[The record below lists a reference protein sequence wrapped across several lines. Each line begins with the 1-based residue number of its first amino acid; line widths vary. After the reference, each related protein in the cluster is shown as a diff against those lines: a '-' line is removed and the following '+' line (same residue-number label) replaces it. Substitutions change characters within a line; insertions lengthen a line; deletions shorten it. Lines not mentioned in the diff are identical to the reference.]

1 LASLKLKL
9 NSSAGPTS
17 AAVAAAS
24 ASGSATAP
32 SSAARA
38 TSWLRLLLNAGAK
51 GRTRLLLHGAS
62 LAAALL
68 FVDSSDIL
76 QTLLSSLK
84 HLQKQCQRIKAYQRM
99 LTS

>member
-1 LASLKLKL
+1 LFFLASLKLKL
-9 NSSAGPTS
+9 NSSVAGPAS
-17 AAVAAAS
+17 AIAAAS

-38 TSWLRLLLNAGAK
+38 TSWLRLLPNAGAK

-62 LAAALL
+62 LAAALF

-76 QTLLSSLK
+76 K
-84 HLQKQCQRIKAYQRM
+84 RC
-99 LTS
+99 